1 MHLSCVF
8 IHKASLFCYF
18 KFLLQICPSRP
29 IWRAGQLNLASQLS
43 QPDKPEISHMKKVS
57 GYNIHQNTLCHD
69 ESVSEAAHPAYI
81 PRHRDGGLSELQ
93 KSTSDVLAS
102 TPWGFSNSK
111 LKVKRHKLDN
121 HTWQLTVVNPKT
133 SKTILQV
140 EGHGD
145 MVFAHE
151 DNLAR
156 MAETLMEQGLT
167 IRTQF
172 DE

>member
-1 MHLSCVF
+1 
-8 IHKASLFCYF
+8 
-18 KFLLQICPSRP
+18 
-29 IWRAGQLNLASQLS
+29 
-43 QPDKPEISHMKKVS
+43 MKKVS
-57 GYNIHQNTLCHD
+57 GYNIHQNTQQNSA
-69 ESVSEAAHPAYI
+69 SVSEAMHPAYI
-81 PRHRDGGLSELQ
+81 PAHHDGGLSELQ
-93 KSTSDVLAS
+93 KSTSNVLSSA
-102 TPWGFSNSK
+102 PWGFSNSK
-111 LKVKRHKLDN
+111 LKIRRHKLDN

-133 SKTILQV
+133 SKTILQA

-156 MAETLMEQGLT
+156 MAEILMEQGLT